1 MVNLFERL
9 GKGRPP
15 PAKAVSKQ
23 SQDEIISAQ
32 KFLDFLQR
40 WAKNTITEREIRI
53 YGPQSIRDRKSAVRS
68 AEILVHFRWL
78 TPIRSAY
85 YNGRMWQITRKPIV
99 GPSVAADW
107 QLHHGFSRENV
118 AP

>member
-9 GKGRPP
+9 NKRPP
-15 PAKAVSKQ
+15 AAEPREKLPR
-23 SQDEIISAQ
+23 DDLEHAQ
-32 KFLDFLQR
+32 RLLDFLQR
-40 WAKNTITEREIRI
+40 CQKPTITEREIRI
-53 YGPQSIRDRKSAVRS
+53 YGPQSIRDRKSAIRS
-68 AEILVHFRWL
+68 AEILVHFGWL

-107 QLHHGFSRENV
+107 QLHHDLAGKM
-118 AP
+118 